1 MSSECAVY
9 FRVFLFLCLQ
19 ANEENLGD
27 LSSQDKDVPDQNH
40 HLEEESKTRAESI
53 PHLQIQEHQGSQED
67 VQQCQ
72 LRQLLDRNSVVP
84 LTIQTSVGNSN
95 GVNNIIPQILQQMVP
110 TSTPAVIQ
118 VQSTSNGTTY
128 ICSPEILETYRR
140 MQAS

>member
-1 MSSECAVY
+1 M
-9 FRVFLFLCLQ
+9 FFVFQSRPFFLCLQ

-27 LSSQDKDVPDQNH
+27 VSCQDKDVSDHNH
-40 HLEEESKTRAESI
+40 HLEEEESKTRAEDI
-53 PHLQIQEHQGSQED
+53 QHLQIQEHQRSQED

-72 LRQLLDRNSVVP
+72 LRQLLDRTGVVP
-84 LTIQTSVGNSN
+84 LTIQTSVANSN

-110 TSTPAVIQ
+110 NSTPAVIQ